1 MLEAL
6 STPAASAPASLAL
19 ACPAC
24 GRATPHCH
32 RFHKNGCDVLQC
44 RVCGLGRADAR
55 TFDPTSYYTS
65 DYFNGRHA
73 DGYADYVGAEPV
85 LRQEFA
91 RTVAH
96 IRGFRASGRLL
107 ELGCAYGFFLQ
118 EAQRYF
124 AVCGIE
130 LAPEAAQHCRRAGL
144 NVQQGVADASTLARL
159 GPVDVVVMLDV
170 IEHLPEPEET
180 LALCSRHL
188 APGGILLITTGD
200 FGSALARLSG
210 SNWRLMTPP
219 QHLWYFTA
227 ESMARLGT
235 RLGLRL
241 AQLDHPGKTVPASL
255 ILFQLRRMLR
265 LGGSSAPAG
274 SRIGIPVNLY
284 DAMRVVFQ
292 KPQ

>member
-6 STPAASAPASLAL
+6 STRSDPERASFVL

-55 TFDPTSYYTS
+55 TFDPTSYYTL

-96 IRGFRASGRLL
+96 IRRFRASGRLL

-144 NVQQGVADASTLARL
+144 DVRQGVADASTLARL
-159 GPVDVVVMLDV
+159 GPVDIVVMLDV

-227 ESMARLGT
+227 ESMARLGA

-255 ILFQLRRMLR
+255 ILFQLRRILG
-265 LGGSSAPAG
+265 LGGSSVPAG